1 MLPTTFAAM
10 LGFPNCKIN
19 IGLQITD
26 RRPDGYH
33 NLLSCFYPVGWSDV
47 LEIIPDESLTVPVQ
61 FTATGIPI
69 PGQSNL
75 CIEAYEAL
83 RADFDL
89 PRVRIHLH
97 KLVPIGAGLGGGS
110 ADAALTLKQLNGMF
124 GLGLSLAQL
133 ESYARPLGADCA
145 FFVQNRPMYC
155 IQKGDV
161 FEEINLDLSGYQIVL
176 VYPNVAISTAEAYA
190 GIRPQQPEVPLRE
203 LLEAPIEQWRDTV
216 SNDFEGSLFPRY
228 PLLAEIKAQLYKLGA
243 VYAAMTGSG
252 STVFGLFS
260 GERNSNRSFTRYTV
274 WQGKL

>member
-1 MLPTTFAAM
+1 M

-33 NLLSCFYPVGWSDV
+33 NLLSCFYPVGWSDI
-47 LEIIPDESLTVPVQ
+47 LEIIPDESRTGSEPEDRVQ

-75 CIEAYEAL
+75 CIKAYDAL

-89 PRVRIHLH
+89 PNVRMHLH

-110 ADAALTLKQLNGMF
+110 ADAALTLKQLNGLF

-133 ESYARPLGADCA
+133 ETYARPLGADCA
-145 FFVQNRPMYC
+145 FFIQNRPMYC
-155 IQKGDV
+155 VQKGDV
-161 FEEINLDLSGYQIVL
+161 FEEINVDLRGYHIVM

-190 GIRPQQPEVPLRE
+190 GIRPHQPEVPLRA
-203 LLEAPIEQWRDTV
+203 LLEAPIEQWRNTV
-216 SNDFEGSLFPRY
+216 HNDFEASLFPRY
-228 PLLAEIKAQLYKLGA
+228 PVLAGIKAQLYEQGA

-260 GERNSNRSFTRYTV
+260 GEPNSKGYFPRYTV
-274 WQGKL
+274 WQGIL